1 MPVNRHDLPPLIL
14 EDLQA
19 LPPLSE
25 ENARLLALYRLAQRL
40 REFWGDSLGET
51 SEIEAAALSVT
62 RRLLVELYEG
72 FLLQIFSPDEANP
85 FVERTPPVLQQDLE
99 RALRLLGEIPP
110 ARALMFRWFMAGLK
124 NEIQHLLRQE
134 LEDRPGLRQ
143 RTARWLIPVL
153 SFLTRTALSRPDSP
167 DFRFGVTGLSLL
179 WPPGE
184 PLLPSEFE
192 SVLALLDEWTR
203 RSPLFPLEAVTAI
216 GRLLTRAR
224 LSASQCFSLARQV
237 QAWGD
242 FDRYPPYQASH
253 TTAEGHSA
261 ASLPRP
267 VTRLAEQIGPQ
278 QRAHLEEMRRQ
289 TIALLLARLAFW
301 EESLFPDFLSA
312 FSALRLRPS
321 WQTDWEV
328 ERVLWEALPAVL
340 RHPHR
345 LSGLAEHL
353 KRQNFTRFELPD
365 TQEGLPLVPIALS
378 AEALQALLGQIR
390 TNPATE
396 WPLQVLALVRRLTFS
411 CEARL
416 PNLMQQAETVPVQRA
431 LFTLYEALTKRD
443 ADLSPEHQAAF
454 VNAALPILFHSGAHL
469 ADFPLDWLLSRRALF
484 FHFLRR
490 LNDLAGRFAEAE
502 QEDIGRVSV
511 LLDALVSRDFHLPQL
526 DPALLAACLLLHS
539 ADPLQTGQSLGER
552 LHRAIRLLERPVEEE
567 ELYRLLT
574 ELLPRPVVPAE
585 EGNSAKV
592 RAARAHPLLTR
603 ILFTE
608 DLLLSSGMRRGA
620 PFRRALA
627 VSARYF
633 SPARAVLL
641 LSRLFDLAVEMG
653 RAWAESDHFLT
664 ELYREANLLVSALL
678 DSLTRLRPFP
688 PEAIPLLETMLLA
701 PAHLP
706 ERLFSLELSPA
717 KVQQIALPNLAQ
729 THALPEALPELFDAL
744 RRNGLPPEGTPS
756 RRRLVTLCLLHLLF
770 HGVTFNEA
778 QRRILSE
785 IFSQSPD
792 ALTQAA
798 ALLAWGRGRPVGQ
811 DVFQA
816 TLDALRPSP
825 LWPVMLRQMGL
836 RRNKAESRASPGGFF
851 LVRGVAVSLL
861 MEWLREEVLPSKWQ
875 EQAQRALQQA
885 ASAFHRTLE
894 PRLTES
900 THPLQSATASAA
912 RGLWRAIA
920 PSLGLP
926 LTADPDR
933 LVYPAQLAYEGM
945 RLVRLMAP
953 LQKGCF

>member
-25 ENARLLALYRLAQRL
+25 ENARLLALLRLAQRL
-40 REFWGDSLGET
+40 REFWGDSLGEAG
-51 SEIEAAALSVT
+51 EIEAAVLSMT

-85 FVERTPPVLQQDLE
+85 FAERTPPVPQQDLE
-99 RALRLLGEIPP
+99 RALRLLREIPP
-110 ARALMFRWFMAGLK
+110 ARALMFRWFIAGLK
-124 NEIQHLLRQE
+124 DEVQYLLHRD
-134 LEDRPGLRQ
+134 LENRPGLRQ

-167 DFRFGVTGLSLL
+167 DFRFSVNGLSLL

-184 PLLPSEFE
+184 PLPEQEFE
-192 SVLALLDEWTR
+192 SILALLEEWTR

-224 LSASQCFSLARQV
+224 LSASQCLSLARQV

-242 FDRYPPYQASH
+242 FDRYPPYRASH
-253 TTAEGHSA
+253 TAAERYSA
-261 ASLPRP
+261 DSLPRP
-267 VTRLAEQIGPQ
+267 GTRLAEQIGPEP
-278 QRAHLEEMRRQ
+278 RTRLEEMRRQ

-301 EESLFPDFLSA
+301 EESLFPDFLRA

-321 WQTDWEV
+321 WQTDWEA
-328 ERVLWEALPAVL
+328 ERVLLEALSAVL

-345 LSGLAEHL
+345 LSDLADLL
-353 KRQNFTRFELPD
+353 KRQDFTRFESPEA
-365 TQEGLPLVPIALS
+365 QEGLPLASLALS
-378 AEALQALLGQIR
+378 TQALQALLAQIR
-390 TNPATE
+390 ADPAAE
-396 WPLQVLALVRRLTFS
+396 WPFQVLRQVRKLTFT
-411 CEARL
+411 CEMRL

-431 LFTLYEALTKRD
+431 LFTLYDALTKQG

-454 VNAALPILFHSGAHL
+454 VNAALPVLLNPDARRP
-469 ADFPLDWLLSRRALF
+469 DFPLDWLLSRHALF
-484 FHFLRR
+484 CHFLRR
-490 LNDLAGRFAEAE
+490 LAKLQERFAETE
-502 QEDIGRVSV
+502 QDGLSRVSA
-511 LLDALVSRDFHLPQL
+511 LLDELVSSALLLPQL
-526 DPALLAACLLLHS
+526 DPALLGACLLLHS
-539 ADPLQTGQSLGER
+539 ADPLQTGQRLKER
-552 LHRAIRLLERPVEEE
+552 LHRAIRLLERPAGEE
-567 ELYRLLT
+567 ELYRLLI
-574 ELLPRPVVPAE
+574 ELLPRPVTPAR
-585 EGNSAKV
+585 EGESAEA

-603 ILFTE
+603 ILFAE
-608 DLLLSSGMRRGA
+608 DLLPAGGVRCGA

-627 VSARYF
+627 VSARHF

-641 LSRLFDLAVEMG
+641 LARLFDLAVEMG

-664 ELYREANLLVSALL
+664 ELSREANLLVGALL

-688 PEAIPLLETMLLA
+688 PDAISLLETMLLA

-729 THALPEALPELFDAL
+729 TYPSPEALPALFDAL
-744 RRNGLPPEGTPS
+744 RRNGLPPDEMSS
-756 RRRLVTLCLLHLLF
+756 RRRLVTLSLLHLLF
-770 HGVTFNEA
+770 HGVAFDEV
-778 QRRILSE
+778 QRQILSD

-798 ALLAWGRGRPVGQ
+798 ALLAWGRGRPVRQ
-811 DVFQA
+811 DVFQTA
-816 TLDALRPSP
+816 LKTLRPSP
-825 LWPVMLRQMGL
+825 IRFVVSRQVELW
-836 RRNKAESRASPGGFF
+836 RRKGESSALPGGFF
-851 LVRGVAVSLL
+851 LVQGVAVALL
-861 MEWLREEVLPSKWQ
+861 LEWLREESLPSDWR
-875 EQAQRALQQA
+875 EQAQRALQQT
-885 ASAFHRTLE
+885 ASSFRRTLE
-894 PRLTES
+894 PRLAES
-900 THPLQSATASAA
+900 THPLQSPAASSA

-933 LVYPAQLAYEGM
+933 LLYPAQLAYEGM
-945 RLVRLMAP
+945 SLRGV
-953 LQKGCF
+953 